1 MRDARPKRKRI
12 MKRHTF
18 HFAIA
23 LAAGTAVCAV
33 TRALRSRFVF
43 RGKSVV
49 LTGGS
54 RGLGLALARQ
64 LAGEGARLAI
74 FARDEVE
81 LARAAADLHARGAKD
96 VLPLR
101 CDVCDEGEVQRAVA
115 QVAARFGGVDA
126 LINNAG
132 AISVGP
138 VEMMTRED
146 FSDAMAIHFHAPLNT
161 IFAALP
167 HLRASG
173 DGRIVNVA
181 SFGGKVAVPHLAPY
195 CASKF
200 ALVGLSDALRAEL
213 AKDRI
218 AVTTVC
224 PGLMRTGSHLNA
236 TFKGEH
242 EREFAWFSAGAAL
255 PVFSMNAERAARQIL
270 SACRRGQ
277 PELII
282 TVQAKLAV
290 LAQALFPN
298 TVARILALI
307 NSALPGSKSADAATK
322 KTGWQSRADWMP
334 EIITRLADQAT
345 ERLNGLRGHS
355 AATLK

>member
-1 MRDARPKRKRI
+1 
-12 MKRHTF
+12 MKRS

-23 LAAGTAVCAV
+23 LAAGAATCAV
-33 TRALRSRFVF
+33 VRSLRTDLSF
-43 RGKSVV
+43 REKAVV
-49 LTGGS
+49 ITGGS
-54 RGLGLALARQ
+54 RGLGLAVARQ
-64 LAGEGARLAI
+64 LAAEGARLAI
-74 FARDEVE
+74 LARDEIE
-81 LARAAADLHARGAKD
+81 LARAAADLHARGATD

-101 CDVCDEGEVQRAVA
+101 CDVCAEPEVQRAMT
-115 QVAARFGGVDA
+115 QIAARFGGVDV

-138 VEMMTRED
+138 LETMTRAD
-146 FSDAMAIHFHAPLNT
+146 FNDAMAIHFFAPLNT

-167 HLRASG
+167 HLRARG
-173 DGRIVNVA
+173 DGRIVNIA
-181 SFGGKVAVPHLAPY
+181 SFGGKLAVPHLAPY

-213 AKDRI
+213 AKDGI

-255 PVFSMNAERAARQIL
+255 PVVSMNAERAARQIL
-270 SACRRGQ
+270 SACQRRQ

-290 LAQALFPN
+290 VAQALFPN
-298 TVARILALI
+298 TVARFLALT
-307 NSALPGSKSADAATK
+307 NSFLPGANNPEATAK

-355 AATLK
+355 AVTQK